1 MDSAKR
7 QVHGVQG
14 QLDVAMKTAFNSSIC
29 HHPIRSI
36 TSFEDLS
43 NEILFDIFEF
53 LDGYD
58 ILEAFSN
65 LNIRF
70 EHLFRCSYFSLK
82 LNIPLMSKS
91 NFKKRSTNI
100 IAPHIHQIISLHLSQ
115 AFFIKYFV
123 TLFPIDLSFIRLESL
138 TLDALD
144 PDSAIWVLTSL
155 ASLPRLFSLTIIFNN
170 YPKEEGDI
178 FQLIFRLPVLTFAKL
193 LFDDCGNG
201 IPSFPVA
208 TSIYQQS
215 STLEHLVIDNLVS
228 LASIYTLLSYTPRL
242 RRLSA
247 HWLAFNVK
255 LSTEQLIIPLNL
267 THLSLN
273 RCHLAF
279 DDLES
284 FITTIGSQLEVFRI
298 SMDNNMTSLNAD
310 RWQQLILRH
319 MPHLRTF
326 VFDYY
331 GPMIEDANGNIACRT
346 LIDQFSSPFW
356 IERQWFFGHR
366 HSQFSDLHSSIAFYS
381 TQSYW

>member
-1 MDSAKR
+1 MNSAKR

-14 QLDVAMKTAFNSSIC
+14 QC
-29 HHPIRSI
+29 HYPSAIHGDFLPIRSI
-36 TSFEDLS
+36 TYFEDLS
-43 NEILFDIFEF
+43 NEILFDIFDF

-82 LNIPLMSKS
+82 LNIPFMSKS
-91 NFKKRSTNI
+91 NFKNRSTNI
-100 IAPHIHQIISLHLSQ
+100 IGPHIHQILSLHLSEE
-115 AFFIKYFV
+115 FFIKYFV
-123 TLFPIDLSFIRLESL
+123 TLFPIDLSFIHLESL
-138 TLDALD
+138 TLNALD
-144 PDSAIWVLTSL
+144 PDIAILVLTSL
-155 ASLPRLFSLTIIFNN
+155 ALLPRLFSLTIIFDD

-178 FQLIFRLPVLTFAKL
+178 FQLIFRLPVLKFAKL
-193 LFDDCGNG
+193 LFEDSGNE

-208 TSIYQQS
+208 TSINQQS
-215 STLEHLVIDNLVS
+215 SNLEHLVIDNLS
-228 LASIYTLLSYTPRL
+228 SPAHIYTLLSYTPRL
-242 RRLSA
+242 RRLST
-247 HWLAFNVK
+247 HWLSFNVR
-255 LSTEQLIIPLNL
+255 LPAEQLIIPPNL

-273 RCHLAF
+273 RCHLSF
-279 DDLES
+279 DGLES

-298 SMDNNMTSLNAD
+298 SMDNKTTSLNAD
-310 RWQQLILRH
+310 WWQQLILRH
-319 MPHLRTF
+319 MPRLRTF
-326 VFDYY
+326 VFDYF

-366 HSQFSDLHSSIAFYS
+366 HCQFSDLDSSIAFYS